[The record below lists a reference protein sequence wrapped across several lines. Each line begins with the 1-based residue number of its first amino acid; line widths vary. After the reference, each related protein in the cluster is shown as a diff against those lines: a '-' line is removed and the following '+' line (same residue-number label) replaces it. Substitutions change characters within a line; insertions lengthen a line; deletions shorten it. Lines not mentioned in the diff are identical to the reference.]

1 MKGVILAAVLAAA
14 FLAVCRGDTSDIG
27 KCTYKSDDGK
37 SFDFS
42 KLIQGGEGFSWTQEV
57 WGTDGDI
64 FINTKYADSV
74 TLQLQ
79 VEICRNVSQ
88 PIHPT
93 VCKRPFPMYLATVD
107 SKGQI
112 QCNGLGDVRVAKFYR
127 TPSEQ
132 GVYLEYFGGESPEGE
147 PDPVRYSTRVYILCQ
162 QGTEFTKPELE
173 HIKSF
178 YQVHLRMYSKYA
190 CA

>member
-1 MKGVILAAVLAAA
+1 MWSGERGPTECIFTQVWPLLFACDIPYTA
-14 FLAVCRGDTSDIG
+14 F
-27 KCTYKSDDGK
+27 
-37 SFDFS
+37 
-42 KLIQGGEGFSWTQEV
+42 
-57 WGTDGDI
+57 
-64 FINTKYADSV
+64 
-74 TLQLQ
+74 
-79 VEICRNVSQ
+79 ICA
-88 PIHPT
+88 
-93 VCKRPFPMYLATVD
+93 L
-107 SKGQI
+107 
-112 QCNGLGDVRVAKFYR
+112 
-127 TPSEQ
+127 